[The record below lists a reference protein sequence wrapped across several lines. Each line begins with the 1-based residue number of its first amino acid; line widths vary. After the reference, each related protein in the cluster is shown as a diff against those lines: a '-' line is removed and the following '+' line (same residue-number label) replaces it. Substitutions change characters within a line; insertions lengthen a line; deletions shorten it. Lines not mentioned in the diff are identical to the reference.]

1 MSATMRRLAQL
12 VGLVAF
18 LALGGAV
25 AGVADDALTPTQTEA
40 VKKLVHDY
48 LLEHPEVIVDS
59 LKAADERQQA
69 SAQAE
74 QQKAV
79 TDRRADLF
87 DDPGSPVLG
96 NPKGSVTIVEFFD
109 FRCPYCKGMAK
120 DLRDLVQADGNIRL
134 IYKDFPILGP
144 ASHFASKAALA
155 AQKQGKY
162 AALHDA
168 LMEFKGQISDDV
180 VLDLAKRA
188 GLDVAQLKN
197 DMEAPEIETQIRKN
211 YDLASALKLSG
222 TPGFVIGD
230 SVVDGAMPLDKM
242 KALVAA
248 QRKS

>member
-12 VGLVAF
+12 VGLVAI

-25 AGVADDALTPTQTEA
+25 AGNADDALTAPQAEA

-69 SAQAE
+69 GNQAE
-74 QQKAV
+74 QQKVITERHAE
-79 TDRRADLF
+79 LF
-87 DDPGSPVLG
+87 DDPASPVLG

-120 DLRDLVQADGNIRL
+120 DLRDLVQTDGNIRL

-162 AALHDA
+162 ADLHDA
-168 LMEFKGQISDDV
+168 LMSFKGQINNDV

-188 GLDVAQLKN
+188 GLDVAQLQK
-197 DMEAPEIETQIRKN
+197 DMDSPDIEAQIRKN
-211 YDLASALKLSG
+211 YDLAGALKITG
-222 TPGFVIGD
+222 TPGFIIGD

-242 KALVAA
+242 KELVAA

>member
-1 MSATMRRLAQL
+1 MSATMRRLAQR

-59 LKAADERQQA
+59 LKAADARQQA

-188 GLDVAQLKN
+188 GLDVAQLKK

-211 YDLASALKLSG
+211 YDLAGALKLSG

-230 SVVDGAMPLDKM
+230 TVVDGAMPLDKM